1 MPSLWGCVDSFR
13 VQPEKAWITIDFVG
27 CGYKHLCERLIRDI
41 KNESGKEGKSRM
53 RKAIRLLCYGKEL
66 AFMAFLRRSERFF
79 GRARRNTGIS
89 GLSGSAEMMRAIM
102 GTGSIIISGRNILRF
117 RPIM

>member
-53 RKAIRLLCYGKEL
+53 R
-66 AFMAFLRRSERFF
+66 
-79 GRARRNTGIS
+79 IS

-102 GTGSIIISGRNILRF
+102 GTGSIIISGQNILRF